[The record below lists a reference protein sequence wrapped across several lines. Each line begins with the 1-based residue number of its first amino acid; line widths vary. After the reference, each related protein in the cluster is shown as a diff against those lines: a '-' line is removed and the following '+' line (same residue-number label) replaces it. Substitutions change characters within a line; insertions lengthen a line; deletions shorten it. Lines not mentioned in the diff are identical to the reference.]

1 MTEFQVFNI
10 NTDRKMTPEENELE
24 TGLYNQLTPDLINE
38 LKKIVGPKYVIFDD
52 FEKME
57 PYSHDEVVG
66 KKWAHMPDA
75 VIKPRTAEEIANIMR
90 LANREKIPVTPRGAG
105 SGLSGGAVP
114 VFGGILLSLE
124 RMDQI
129 LEIDRE
135 NMVVVVEPGVITN
148 NINMTLTEAGL
159 FFAGYPMSVE
169 SCFIGGNVAE
179 NAGGGRAVKY
189 GVTGRYIIGLEVVT
203 PEGEIIHLGG
213 KRVKDVVGYD
223 LIHLMVGS
231 EGTLGIFTK
240 IYIRL
245 LPLPAKKVNLLVLF
259 QDISTAVAL
268 VPKIMTYGKIIPTAV
283 EFMDKTAVELACKYL
298 NEHFYSQEIGAM
310 LLIELDGSDA
320 EQLVHEYEVIGE
332 MCQSAGAIEVFVAD
346 NYTTQERVWAV
357 RRNVPEG
364 IQASFPIK
372 SSEDLVVPIASLP
385 ELLPKI
391 VEIAAKYDVVI
402 PCFGHAGD
410 GNIHSTIAKKSEM
423 PPERWEEVQEQVRME
438 LYHLVLSYGGT
449 ISGEHGI
456 GHKRIKY
463 MRQALDPV
471 TITLM
476 KRIKQVFDPHYILNP
491 GKMFE

>member
-1 MTEFQVFNI
+1 MTEGAYN
-10 NTDRKMTPEENELE
+10 RLTPELV
-24 TGLYNQLTPDLINE
+24 DE
-38 LKKIVGPKYVIFDD
+38 LKKIVGAKYVLFDD
-52 FEKME
+52 LEKME

-66 KKWAHMPDA
+66 KKWSHLPDA
-75 VIKPRTAEEIANIMR
+75 VVKPRTTGEIAAVMH

-114 VFGGILLSLE
+114 VLGGILLSLE

-135 NMVVVVEPGVITN
+135 NMVAVVEPGVITN
-148 NINMTLTEAGL
+148 DINNALASAGL

-240 IYIRL
+240 IYIKL

-259 QDISTAVAL
+259 ESISEAVTL
-268 VPKIMTYGKIIPTAV
+268 VPRIITFGKIIPTAV
-283 EFMDKTAVELACKYL
+283 EFMDRTAIDLACKYL
-298 NEHFYSQEIGAM
+298 NEHLYSREVGAM

-320 EQLVHEYEVIGE
+320 DQLVREYEFIGE
-332 MCQSAGAIEVFVAD
+332 MCHKAGAIEVFVAD

-364 IQASFPIK
+364 IQAEFPIK
-372 SSEDLVVPIASLP
+372 SSEDLVVPIACLP
-385 ELLPKI
+385 ELLPR
-391 VEIAAKYDVVI
+391 IAAIAEKYEVTI

-410 GNIHSTIAKKSEM
+410 GNIHSTIAKRHEM
-423 PPERWEEVQEQVRME
+423 PLERWEEVQEQVRLE
-438 LYHLVLSYGGT
+438 LYRLVLSHGGT

-463 MRQALDPV
+463 MREALDPV
-471 TITLM
+471 TLSLM
-476 KRIKQVFDPHYILNP
+476 KRIKQAFDPNAILNP
-491 GKMFE
+491 GKLFE

>member
-1 MTEFQVFNI
+1 MFLFTYESQGSDSDCGGKI
-10 NTDRKMTPEENELE
+10 LERKV
-24 TGLYNQLTPDLINE
+24 YNQLNSTLIDE
-38 LKKIVGPKYVIFDD
+38 LRGIVGAKYVLYDD

-57 PYSHDEVVG
+57 PYSHDEVVE
-66 KKWAHMPDA
+66 KRYAHMPDA
-75 VIKPRTAEEIANIMR
+75 VVKPRTAAEIAAIMR
-90 LANREKIPVTPRGAG
+90 LANRENIPVTPRGAG

-114 VFGGILLSLE
+114 VCGGILLSLE

-129 LEIDRE
+129 LEIDKE
-135 NMVVVVEPGVITN
+135 NMVAVVEPGVITN
-148 NINMTLTEAGL
+148 NINTTLASAGL

-240 IYIRL
+240 IYIKL

-259 QDISTAVAL
+259 ADISTAVAV
-268 VPKIMTYGKIIPTAV
+268 VPKIITFGKIIPTAV
-283 EFMDKTAVELACKYL
+283 EFMDKTAVELACQYL
-298 NEHFYSQEIGAM
+298 NEHLYSGEVGAM
-310 LLIELDGSDA
+310 LLIEIDGSD
-320 EQLVHEYEVIGE
+320 ENQLVHEYEIIGE
-332 MCQSAGAIEVFVAD
+332 MCQAAGAIEVYVAD

-364 IQASFPIK
+364 IQAAFPIK
-372 SSEDLVVPIASLP
+372 SSEDLVVPIACLP

-391 VEIAAKYDVVI
+391 AEVAAKHDVII

-410 GNIHSTIAKKSEM
+410 GNIHSTIVKRPEM
-423 PPERWEEVQEQVRME
+423 ANEKWEEAQELVRAE
-438 LYHLVLSYGGT
+438 LYRLVLKFGGT

-463 MRQALDPV
+463 VRLALDPV
-471 TITLM
+471 TIALM
-476 KRIKQVFDPHYILNP
+476 KRVKKAFDPNEILNP

>member
-1 MTEFQVFNI
+1 ME
-10 NTDRKMTPEENELE
+10 D
-24 TGLYNQLTPDLINE
+24 GSYSQLTPGVVDE
-38 LKKIVGPKYVIFDD
+38 LRKIVGAKYVLFEDV
-52 FEKME
+52 EKME

-66 KKWAHMPDA
+66 KKWSHMPDA
-75 VIKPRTAEEIANIMR
+75 VVKPRTAGEIAAIMR
-90 LANREKIPVTPRGAG
+90 LANQANVPVTPRGAG

-114 VFGGILLSLE
+114 VCGGILLSLE

-135 NMVVVVEPGVITN
+135 NMVAVVEPGVITN
-148 NINMTLTEAGL
+148 NINTALVSAGL

-169 SCFIGGNVAE
+169 SCFVGGNVAE

-203 PEGEIIHLGG
+203 PEGAIIHLGG

-240 IYIRL
+240 IYIKL
-245 LPLPAKKVNLLVLF
+245 LPLPVKKVNLLVLF
-259 QDISTAVAL
+259 EDITDAVAL
-268 VPKIMTYGKIIPTAV
+268 VPKIMTFGKIIPTAV
-283 EFMDKTAVELACKYL
+283 EFMDKTAVDLACKYL
-298 NEHFYSQEIGAM
+298 NEHLYSQEVGAM
-310 LLIELDGSDA
+310 LLIELDGSDE
-320 EQLVHEYEVIGE
+320 EQLVHEYEIIGE
-332 MCQSAGAIEVFVAD
+332 MCHKAGAIEVFVAD

-364 IQASFPIK
+364 IQAAFPVK

-385 ELLPKI
+385 VLLPKI
-391 VEIAAKYDVVI
+391 AEIAAKYDVVI

-410 GNIHSTIAKKSEM
+410 GNIHSTLAKRHEM
-423 PPERWEEVQEQVRME
+423 PIERWEEVQEQVRLE
-438 LYHLVLSYGGT
+438 LYRLVLSYGGT

-463 MRQALDPV
+463 MSQALDPV
-471 TITLM
+471 TINLM
-476 KRIKQVFDPHYILNP
+476 KRIKKAFDPHNILNP
-491 GKMFE
+491 GKLFE